1 VPTTNP
7 WPRLLRRR
15 AGFRTLVA
23 LLVLG
28 PLPLA
33 ASIGAAD
40 EPPSPASVEIADEG
54 TGSKPT
60 APKSVDSDAGT
71 EASGSEETPPG
82 TAGGVEGDSA
92 PRRVHLI
99 IDRHSEV
106 GGTVVSED
114 LDEISID
121 VDGADEV
128 RTFTKARI
136 LFIVDLVDPTPGQ
149 SGVVRLRNGET
160 FRGTILDD
168 GFHGVTMEIAGIR
181 SFHPRAAVLR
191 TTLEPSFEEQYR
203 TLRKAIPEADHVRRL
218 ALCQWLFDRGMY
230 RACRDELDRLLE
242 SFDLGEARRLRRL
255 VEAQLSLEGETSD
268 DDLVTLPGRPAPD
281 DEARGPISLRDL
293 LPDRVLTAE
302 DVNLIRVFEIDFR
315 RPPRVS
321 IPQRT
326 IRTLIERNAAHP
338 SIPATS
344 EGRTR
349 MFRADPIDLVRLMFE
364 LKARDLYSEIE
375 VESEPYALNLFR
387 RRVHDAWLI
396 GNCATSRCH
405 GGLDGG
411 RLFLH
416 NRNSRDERV
425 RFTNLLILL
434 RSELGSQPLVD
445 FERPRDSLIVQ
456 HALPRTEARF
466 PHPDVPGW
474 KPVFTNANERL
485 LADSLRWIE
494 SMYRPRPAY
503 PVEYEPPDLR
513 PAIDVSEA
521 SDEPAA
527 GPTR

>member
-1 VPTTNP
+1 VPLEREPLPVVAGRSLRRLLALLAATAILAAAAPTDPPTDPLTDPPAEASFAEPPEASDAPTTGDADDP
-7 WPRLLRRR
+7 TRSE
-15 AGFRTLVA
+15 
-23 LLVLG
+23 
-28 PLPLA
+28 
-33 ASIGAAD
+33 ASDDD
-40 EPPSPASVEIADEG
+40 EP
-54 TGSKPT
+54 
-60 APKSVDSDAGT
+60 
-71 EASGSEETPPG
+71 
-82 TAGGVEGDSA
+82 

-99 IDRHSEV
+99 IDRHTEV

-114 LDEISID
+114 LDEI
-121 VDGADEV
+121 VLEVEGEGDGEGDGEGEI
-128 RTFTKARI
+128 RTFAKARI
-136 LFIVDLVDPTPGQ
+136 LTIVELVDPKPGQ
-149 SGVVRLRNGET
+149 TGVVRFRNGESV
-160 FRGTILDD
+160 RGVVLAVDFD
-168 GFHGVTMEIAGIR
+168 GVTMRIAGIR
-181 SFHPRAAVLR
+181 SVHPRSAVLR

-203 TLRKAIPEADHVRRL
+203 DLRKAIPKADHVRRL
-218 ALCQWLFDRGMY
+218 ALCQWLFDRRMY
-230 RACRDELDRLLE
+230 QAARDELEALLGD
-242 SFDLGEARRLRRL
+242 FDLGEARRLQRL
-255 VEAQLSLEGETSD
+255 VEAQLALEEDPESLAADGWSD
-268 DDLVTLPGRPAPD
+268 GTGADGSD
-281 DEARGPISLRDL
+281 RGPVRLRDL
-293 LPDRVLTAE
+293 LPDRLLTRE

-321 IPQRT
+321 IEPDT
-326 IRTLIERNAAHP
+326 IRTLITRYAAHP
-338 SIPATS
+338 AIPADS

-387 RRVHDAWLI
+387 RRVHDAWLL

-411 RLFLH
+411 GFFLH
-416 NRNSRDERV
+416 ARNGRDDRV

-434 RSELGSQPLVD
+434 RSELGPQPLVD

-474 KPVFTNANERL
+474 KPVFTSANERL

-513 PAIDVSEA
+513 PDPGA
-521 SDEPAA
+521 STTDDAPPA